1 MKVKY
6 LSTIAVISILGF
18 GAIAGCAN
26 PCAGQTKPSETEAT
40 EEVNPCAS
48 KSNPCASKTNPCAS
62 KENPCASKANPCAGK
77 TTSQAIP
84 EGSFFTEDGVAIR
97 GTDPVAYFL
106 ENQPV
111 AGSSEFA
118 YEWGG
123 ATWHFAS
130 AANRDRFAADP
141 TAYAPQYGGYCAW
154 AVAQGSLA
162 PTDPNAWKIVDGKLY
177 LNVNRRIQQKWEKDI
192 PGNIA
197 KADQNWP
204 GVLS

>member
-6 LSTIAVISILGF
+6 LSTLAVVSILGF

-26 PCAGQTKPSETEAT
+26 PCAAKTKTNETEAT

-48 KSNPCASKTNPCAS
+48 KTNPCASKANPCAS
-62 KENPCASKANPCAGK
+62 KENPCAGK
-77 TTSQAIP
+77 TTSQAVP
-84 EGSFFTEDGVAIR
+84 EGSFFVEDGVAIR

-111 AGSSEFA
+111 AGSPAFA

-130 AANRDRFAADP
+130 AENRDRFAADP

-154 AVAQGSLA
+154 AVAQGYTA
-162 PTDPNAWKIVDGKLY
+162 PIDPNAWQIVDGKLY
-177 LNVNRRIQQKWEKDI
+177 LNFNRRIQQKWEKDI
-192 PGNIA
+192 PGNVA
-197 KADQNWP
+197 KADKNWP